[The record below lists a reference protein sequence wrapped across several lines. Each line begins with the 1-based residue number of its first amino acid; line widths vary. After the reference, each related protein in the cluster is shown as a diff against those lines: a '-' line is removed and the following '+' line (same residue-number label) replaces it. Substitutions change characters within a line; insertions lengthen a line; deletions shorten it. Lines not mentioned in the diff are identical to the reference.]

1 MAKTVILEPLDWS
14 KLISRKI
21 WVTKNREISTLCVH
35 YFFWFTVCKNENF
48 SPSRMSIY
56 TSCIESLIGLEVGF
70 VLITGMLGDKWQI
83 NWAFRVIGAFAKS
96 KSITID
102 FLRASKTSIVVSV
115 VLWSRPQHLPIIG
128 NILGHSLPF
137 LAKLVHFLAN
147 LAIFGHFWSSLV
159 QFCHFLSYLVIIW
172 PILINLA
179 IFGHWSH
186 FSHESN
192 QPFKNV
198 INCLRILI
206 LKDFCNFVALKLSKS
221 EIQIL

>member
-1 MAKTVILEPLDWS
+1 MKFQVFCHSDFTWNQVRDSLFCSFGQIQPSKRAKTVILEPLDCS

-48 SPSRMSIY
+48 SPSSRMSIF
-56 TSCIESLIGLEVGF
+56 TNFIVSLIDLEVGF
-70 VLITGMLGDKWQI
+70 VLITEMLGDKWQI

-128 NILGHSLPF
+128 NNF
-137 LAKLVHFLAN
+137 NHF
-147 LAIFGHFWSSLV
+147 
-159 QFCHFLSYLVIIW
+159 W
-172 PILINLA
+172 PILV
-179 IFGHWSH
+179 IF
-186 FSHESN
+186 
-192 QPFKNV
+192 V
-198 INCLRILI
+198 
-206 LKDFCNFVALKLSKS
+206 
-221 EIQIL
+221 